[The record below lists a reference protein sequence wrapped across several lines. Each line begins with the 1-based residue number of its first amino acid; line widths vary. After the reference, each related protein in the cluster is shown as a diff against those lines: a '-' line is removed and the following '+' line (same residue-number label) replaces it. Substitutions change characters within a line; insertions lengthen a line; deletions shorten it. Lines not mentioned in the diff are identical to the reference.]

1 MKKYIQFYLVV
12 LFTATQLLFAQN
24 LTAHYNVDDSKIGLA
39 GYSPVSYIDLGL
51 AQRGLKEFKS
61 VHDGINYYF
70 TNADQKAAFEKNP
83 EKYLPAYG
91 GFCAFGI
98 AVGARFRVD
107 PNKFL
112 VSDGKLYLF
121 LYDLEVDAQ
130 QLWLQGDEK
139 DLRQKADAN
148 WKQLKAQ
155 S

>member
-1 MKKYIQFYLVV
+1 MKKYIQLYLVV
-12 LFTATQLLFAQN
+12 LLAATQLLFAQN
-24 LTAHYNVDDSKIGLA
+24 HTVHYNVDDSKIGLA

-61 VHDGINYYF
+61 VYDGINYYF
-70 TNADQKAAFEKNP
+70 TNADQKAEFEENP
-83 EKYLPAYG
+83 KKYLPAYG

-112 VSDGKLYLF
+112 VSNGKLYLF
-121 LYDLEVDAQ
+121 LYDIEVDAQ

-148 WKQLKAQ
+148 WKQMKAQ